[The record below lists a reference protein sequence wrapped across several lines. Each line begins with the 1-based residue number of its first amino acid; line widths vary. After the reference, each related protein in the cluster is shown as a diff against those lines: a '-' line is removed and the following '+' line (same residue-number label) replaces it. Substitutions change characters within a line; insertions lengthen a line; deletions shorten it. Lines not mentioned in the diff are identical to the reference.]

1 MPYSRAREGA
11 TTSSKSRLR
20 PSTASGAPA
29 AGLRLGDPDPSGR
42 ELAHSE
48 APYRKLLRVS
58 TNLLWT
64 TANNDGQKT
73 TDQIEWQAFTGQT
86 DAQSRGF
93 NWLDSVH
100 PDDREAT
107 LTAWGHA
114 VATGTIYQVQHRL
127 RRHDG
132 VYRTMQVRAVPS
144 RDAEG
149 NILEWVGMHTDITDR
164 LAAEADVG
172 LAHE

>member
-86 DAQSRGF
+86 EAQSCGF
-93 NWLDSVH
+93 KWLDAVH

-107 LTAWGHA
+107 MTAWRHA
-114 VATGTIYQVQHRL
+114 VATET
-127 RRHDG
+127 
-132 VYRTMQVRAVPS
+132 TFQVRATP
-144 RDAEG
+144 AP
-149 NILEWVGMHTDITDR
+149 
-164 LAAEADVG
+164 A
-172 LAHE
+172 